1 MQSAKKNKKIKN
13 LQEKSKNLLTN
24 PFSSAIIICVRNA
37 AMAQLV
43 ERVLGKDEVSGP
55 NPDSS
60 SRKPRREFVGALVL
74 YRSLA
79 ELLPGSGS
87 EKNFGAN
94 IALVHFA

>member
-1 MQSAKKNKKIKN
+1 
-13 LQEKSKNLLTN
+13 
-24 PFSSAIIICVRNA
+24 
-37 AMAQLV
+37 MAQLV

-87 EKNFGAN
+87 EKNFGADAKRPQAF
-94 IALVHFA
+94 ILESHLGSLQSESG